1 MLFWNFRYL
10 LLPDNSGN
18 EVGPCAR
25 PWCKLTTSKWVVNI
39 LKIEMILR
47 AMSVL
52 RKIQS
57 VKQTMIA
64 EFDKRRWFYVVSK
77 FSGQELDNF

>member
-1 MLFWNFRYL
+1 
-10 LLPDNSGN
+10 
-18 EVGPCAR
+18 
-25 PWCKLTTSKWVVNI
+25 
-39 LKIEMILR
+39 
-47 AMSVL
+47 MSVL
-52 RKIQS
+52 RTIQS